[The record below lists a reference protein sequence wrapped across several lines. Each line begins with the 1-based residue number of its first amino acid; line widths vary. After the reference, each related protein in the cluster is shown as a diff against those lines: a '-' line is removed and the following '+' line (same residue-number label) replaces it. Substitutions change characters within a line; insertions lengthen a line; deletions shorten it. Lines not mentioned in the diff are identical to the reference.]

1 MKIGIDAHAAEREG
15 SGNCTYISNLLLAL
29 KEIDDKNEYILYATD
44 KNHTFYDNFNGCL
57 NFKIK
62 SLPVRNP
69 FFRIPFFLA
78 RQTYKDSLDILH
90 VQYNAPPFHKGKLVV
105 TIHDLGFLHMPETF
119 SRSEAMRLKILTK
132 FTANKSE
139 KIITGSEYS
148 RNDIIRF
155 YGIDEKKIIVIP
167 YGVSQ
172 DFDLNK
178 DSQKTLGVLKKY
190 NIPEKYMLNVGRLNP
205 RKNFTS
211 LVQAFNRL
219 KKRHPLPH
227 KLVIVGIEDYN
238 TSQILR
244 SIKKIDKGDVLFI
257 GFVAKEDLPYI
268 YSQAEVFIYPS
279 LFEGVGLP
287 ILEAMRSGV
296 PVVTSNT
303 TSLQEIVKDAAMT
316 LDPLDVEAL
325 SQAMWTLMSDNQLRE
340 NHIRKGLLRSQ
351 DFSWEM
357 MAHRMVEIYE
367 NILPI
372 NI

>member
-15 SGNCTYISNLLLAL
+15 TGNCTYISNLLLAL

-44 KNHTFYDNFNGCL
+44 KNHAFYENFIGSR
-57 NFKIK
+57 NFRIRQ
-62 SLPVRNP
+62 LPVRNP
-69 FFRIPFFLA
+69 IFRIPLFLA
-78 RQTYKDSLDILH
+78 WQTYKDSLDILH
-90 VQYNAPPFHKGKLVV
+90 VQYNAPPIHKGKLVV
-105 TIHDLGFLHMPETF
+105 TIHDLGFLHLPKTF
-119 SRSEAMRLKILTK
+119 SRGEALRLKILTK
-132 FTANKSE
+132 FTANKSD
-139 KIITGSEYS
+139 KIITGSNYS
-148 RNDIIRF
+148 KNDIVNS
-155 YGIDEKKIIVIP
+155 YGIDEKKIMVIP

-178 DSQKTLGVLKKY
+178 DFQKTLGVLKKY

-211 LVQAFNRL
+211 LVRAFNRF

-244 SIKKIDKGDVLFI
+244 SIQEIDKGDILFT

-287 ILEAMRSGV
+287 LLEAMKSGV

-303 TSLQEIVKDAAMT
+303 TSLQEIVKDAAVT

-340 NHIRKGLLRSQ
+340 NHIRKGLLRSL
-351 DFSWEM
+351 DFSLEM

-367 NILPI
+367 DLLPI
-372 NI
+372 

>member
-1 MKIGIDAHAAEREG
+1 MKIGIDAHAVEREG

-44 KNHTFYDNFNGCL
+44 KNHAFYDSFNGSL
-57 NFKIK
+57 NFRIRQLIVK
-62 SLPVRNP
+62 NP

-78 RQTYKDSLDILH
+78 RQTYKDFLDILH
-90 VQYNAPPFHKGKLVV
+90 VQYNAPPIHKGKLVV
-105 TIHDLGFLHMPETF
+105 TIHDLGFLHLPETF

-148 RNDIIRF
+148 KNDIIRS
-155 YGIDEKKIIVIP
+155 YGIDGKKIAVIP

-172 DFDLNK
+172 DFDSNK
-178 DSQKTLGVLKKY
+178 DSQETLAVLKKY
-190 NIPEKYMLNVGRLNP
+190 NIPDKYMLNVGRLNP

-211 LVQAFNRL
+211 LVQAFNKL
-219 KKRHPLPH
+219 KKTHPLPH

-244 SIKKIDKGDVLFI
+244 SIKEIDKGDILFT
-257 GFVAKEDLPYI
+257 GFVAKVDLPFI
-268 YSQAEVFIYPS
+268 YSQAEIFIYPS

-287 ILEAMRSGV
+287 ILEAMKSGV

-303 TSLQEIVKDAAMT
+303 TSLQEIVQDAAIT
-316 LDPLDVEAL
+316 VDPLDVEAL
-325 SQAMWTLMSDNQLRE
+325 SQAVWTLLSDSRLRE
-340 NHIRKGLLRSQ
+340 DYIEKGLVRSQ
-351 DFSWEM
+351 DFSSEI
-357 MAHRMVEIYE
+357 MAQQMIEIYKD
-367 NILPI
+367 ILPI
-372 NI
+372 YI